1 MYDWNNSYSSMN
13 TPLSQ
18 KLTSEYDSSILKSG
32 TSQRGKTLIKKILVD
47 NKPVEW
53 RRISNHQ
60 DMIEIELNKDVLAND
75 IVKVQ
80 FEYELFIP
88 IQVVGYGYKNNTIN
102 LKNCFL
108 RFSQYQDN
116 EWLIFSNLGLND
128 QFLPN
133 ANVKIKISHDSN
145 YFLISNLKKE
155 SIESSQNVNTV
166 NLEGNSISDIYLIF
180 TNQSEFENIKI
191 NQYQVLSNS
200 KKILSLSSKNI
211 ENIANFFNDYFKEI
225 HIDKI
230 VLNDYDFRTN
240 SLYPYSEIP
249 EFLDP
254 FKKNQLNEI
263 NLAKN
268 LIKIILKNSLNI
280 NTRELYWLSSG
291 MELYYLNKF
300 IVEYH
305 QELPLI
311 GKFSNLFFIKKHNV
325 SLMKFSDQFQIG
337 YKFVSGRNLNQK
349 ISLPSDELTRI
360 NYRLANPAKSFYSMR
375 IIENYLGSL
384 HFKKS
389 IKEIFDKKDPITN
402 NNQVQKIFEA
412 NSTKN
417 LKWFFSNYLNYDGLI
432 DFKINKKDGTLKLKN
447 SLSKKSQFK
456 IPVLFESVDGKSEI
470 KWLKKDEDLSYINK
484 NETTKLVVDPNRL
497 FFDENYKNNS
507 FSFNDKFNTKIKFRF
522 FSDLDNLYYNQ
533 VFYRPQFLYNLYDG
547 FSPGVTLTNK
557 SPFRKKFTYLFSPFY
572 SFKTQ
577 KIIGNLNLNYR
588 KYHSKIFSSNYYL
601 SLSKF
606 HYDKDLS
613 YQRLSPTLLFTLR
626 DKNLVSNYK
635 QFLRLKYIGLN
646 KFNKYNDESYGVSKL
661 TYINSNPGA
670 KKSYSFTYDLQFNKE
685 ILKNSITINYRNYF
699 SEFRQYNF
707 RLFVGKFFKNRN
719 IDGTYDFSVDQAA
732 DYLYDNYLLGR
743 SESSGFFSQ
752 QYVRYEGSF
761 KSKISEFRPNDFM
774 ISINSGVTL
783 WRWIEAYLD
792 YGLFKNKNQPT
803 SSGFDSGLRLNIV
816 ENYFELFFPIY
827 SSKTYYSEDK
837 QYSERI
843 RFIFTL
849 DPENLSRLF
858 TRRWF

>member
-155 SIESSQNVNTV
+155 SIKSTQNINTV
-166 NLEGNSISDIYLIF
+166 NLQGNSISDIYLIF
-180 TNQSEFENIKI
+180 TNQSEFGDIKI
-191 NQYQVLSNS
+191 NQYKVLSNS

-402 NNQVQKIFEA
+402 NNQVQRIFEA

-447 SLSKKSQFK
+447 SLSKKFQFK

-557 SPFRKKFTYLFSPFY
+557 SPFRKNFTYLFSPFY
-572 SFKTQ
+572 SFETQ

-761 KSKISEFRPNDFM
+761 KSKISELRPDDFM

-843 RFIFTL
+843 RFILTL